1 MLSTLFIQNYAI
13 IAELEIQFSGNLN
26 IITGETGAGK
36 SILVGA
42 LGLVL
47 GDRADSSVLRDV
59 SKKAIVEATFRDQQG
74 TPLISE
80 LLLQWDIDATE
91 DLVLRREVNAHG
103 KSRAFIND
111 TPVNLSQLQSM
122 ATALVDMHLQFDTLS
137 LGENDFQRE
146 VLDVLAGHSTLLGS
160 FQASFNS
167 LLSERKRLAELR
179 HSIES
184 GNKELDYNRYLLDEL
199 TEADLKDN
207 EIEELEAEL
216 KVLSHAEQIKLV
228 LGKIYF
234 QLEESDQPM
243 VQQLKSMLNQLQGL
257 SPFHPEIPVL
267 SERLQSVFIELQDI
281 TGELELLN
289 EKIQMDAGR
298 MDQVSQRIALGQ
310 KLLKKHG
317 VKNTLELM
325 EIRTG
330 LELKVSQV
338 IHAGEEL
345 AKLEKTVREME
356 EAAQKLAL
364 TVSNNRK
371 KMIAP
376 LEQKTANLL
385 HRVGMPN
392 AVLKVDMQAVP
403 LYEGGIDRI
412 VFLFDANK
420 SDRFEPLHKVASGG
434 ELSRLMLSIKSLV
447 ASSVAMPTL
456 IFDEID
462 SGISGEAARQVGI
475 LMKELGEAHQ
485 VISITHQPQIAARAD
500 THFYVF
506 KKELN
511 KKIHTQI
518 KKLDPQERIE
528 AIAKMMGGEKPSALV
543 IENAREM
550 VMNN

>member
-47 GDRADSSVLRDV
+47 GDRADSTVLRDV
-59 SKKAIVEATFRDQQG
+59 SKKAIVEATFRDQKG

-80 LLLQWDIDATE
+80 LLLQWDIDAAD
-91 DLVLRREVNAHG
+91 DLVLRREINANG

-122 ATALVDMHLQFDTLS
+122 AAALVDMHLQFDTHS

-146 VLDVLAGHSTLLGS
+146 VLDVLAGHGALLGS
-160 FQASFNS
+160 FRASFNS

-184 GNKELDYNRYLLDEL
+184 GNKELDYNRFLLDEL
-199 TEADLKDN
+199 VEADLKDN

-228 LGKIYF
+228 LGKLYF

-257 SPFHPEIPVL
+257 TPFHPEIPVL

-281 TGELELLN
+281 SGELELLN

-317 VKNTLELM
+317 VKNTIELM

-338 IHAGEEL
+338 INAGSAL

-356 EAAQKLAL
+356 EEAQKLAL

-371 KMIAP
+371 KLVSP

-385 HRVGMPN
+385 QRVGMPN
-392 AVLKVDMQAVP
+392 AVLKVDIQTVP

-420 SDRFEPLHKVASGG
+420 SDRFETLHKVASGG

-518 KKLDPQERIE
+518 KKLDPKERIE